1 MNDPA
6 QRNAILK
13 MLPRKELKKIT
24 PWLEPVQL
32 ALHTVLNES
41 GKPITYGYFLNGGLA
56 SVLAVVNHSKMVEVG
71 LTGSEGVV
79 GLPLIAGV
87 KTSNTRVIMQVAGS
101 ALRISAKNLKRALSA
116 CPTLERRLQRYALEV
131 AAQSAQIAACNRLH
145 DANQRLGRWLLMS
158 QDRLG
163 GNLVPLT
170 QKFLA
175 HMLGMRRASVNVALR
190 HLQRADLIRYSRG
203 GVSIEDRAAL
213 KAAAC
218 ECYAAITRN
227 TSTWMRE
234 AR

>member
-1 MNDPA
+1 
-6 QRNAILK
+6 
-13 MLPRKELKKIT
+13 MLPRKELDKIT

-32 ALHTVLNES
+32 ALHTLLNEA
-41 GKPITYGYFLNGGLA
+41 GRPITHGYFLNGGLA
-56 SVLAVVNHSKMVEVG
+56 SVLAVVNHTKMVEVG

-79 GLPLIAGV
+79 GLPLIAGL

-101 ALRISAKNLKRALSA
+101 GLRITAKNLKRALA
-116 CPTLERRLQRYALEV
+116 TCPALERRLQRYALEV
-131 AAQSAQIAACNRLH
+131 SAQSAQIAACNRLH

-163 GNLVPLT
+163 GNVVPLT
-170 QKFLA
+170 QEFLA
-175 HMLGMRRASVNVALR
+175 HMLGMRSASVNVALR

-203 GVSIEDRAAL
+203 GVRIEDRAAL

-218 ECYAAITRN
+218 ECYAAIIRH

-234 AR
+234 SR